1 LIEYLYVEHRSC
13 TLLERDREASF
24 TPNTERKIINMLN
37 IEVAEHNTW
46 KGAEYENKNVSFNPI
61 QFQTNP

>member
-1 LIEYLYVEHRSC
+1 
-13 TLLERDREASF
+13 
-24 TPNTERKIINMLN
+24 MLN
-37 IEVAEHNTW
+37 MEVAEHNTW